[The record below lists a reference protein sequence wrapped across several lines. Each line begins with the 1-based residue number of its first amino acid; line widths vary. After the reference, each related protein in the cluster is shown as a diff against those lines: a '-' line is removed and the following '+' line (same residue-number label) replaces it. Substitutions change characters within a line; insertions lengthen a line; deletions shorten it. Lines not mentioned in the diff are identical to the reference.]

1 MGNDILTNAV
11 TTAEYDIR
19 DYTIKAGTEIPD
31 EYKCPV
37 EIPVKN
43 QHTKPTCVAH
53 ALASLVEY
61 HSKRQSGKYRKFSTE
76 FIYGYRPEGYYVGN
90 GMCIK
95 DGLKTLLN
103 VGDVYY
109 TELEGNSNFER
120 AMEKVRENVGTL
132 AQKAK
137 PHRISA
143 YYKLNATDEIKTAI
157 MRDGFVVAS
166 MNTYKGAKLVKDVYT
181 YEQTAEHGRHCV
193 LLIGWTKD
201 GWLVQ
206 NSWGYL
212 YGGDG
217 KFILPFSFKLNEAWG
232 VTDDI
237 TDITTPK
244 RSKWLD
250 VIYKLINAVVKLFE
264 GAFACE

>member
-1 MGNDILTNAV
+1 MANEILTNAV
-11 TTAEYDIR
+11 KKAEYDIR
-19 DYTIKAGTEIPD
+19 DYTIKADAALPD
-31 EYKCPV
+31 EYKSPV
-37 EIPVKN
+37 DIPVKN
-43 QHTKPTCVAH
+43 QLTKPTCVAH

-61 HSKRQSGKYRKFSTE
+61 HNKRQNGKYRRFSTE
-76 FIYGYRPEGYYVGN
+76 FIYGYRPEGYYLGD

-109 TELEGNSNFER
+109 TELEGNSHYKK
-120 AMEKVRENVGTL
+120 AMEKV
-132 AQKAK
+132 KANIVPLSYK
-137 PHRISA
+137 AYPHRISA
-143 YYKLNATDEIKTAI
+143 YYKLNNTDEIKTAI
-157 MRDGFVVAS
+157 MRDGVVVAS
-166 MNTYKGAKLVKDVYT
+166 MNTYDGAKLVKDVYT
-181 YEQTAEHGRHCV
+181 YDPNAEHGAHCV
-193 LLIGWTKD
+193 LFIGWTKD

-244 RSKWLD
+244 RNKWLD
-250 VIYKLINAVVKLFE
+250 VLYKLINAVVKLFK
-264 GAFACE
+264 GAFMCE

>member
-1 MGNDILTNAV
+1 MANDILTNAV
-11 TTAEYDIR
+11 KNSAYDIR
-19 DYTIKAGTEIPD
+19 DYTIKAGADFPE

-43 QHTKPTCVAH
+43 QLTKPTCVAH

-61 HSKRQSGKYRKFSTE
+61 HNKRQHKQYRRYSTE
-76 FIYGYRPEGYYVGN
+76 FIYGYRPSGYYVGD
-90 GMCIK
+90 GMCVK

-109 TELEGNSNFER
+109 TDLEGNSNVTR
-120 AMEKVRENVGTL
+120 AIAKVADKYDEL
-132 AQKAK
+132 LEKAK

-143 YYKLNATDEIKTAI
+143 YYKLKTADEIKTAL
-157 MRDGFVVAS
+157 MRDGVVVAA
-166 MNTYKGAKLVKDVYT
+166 MNTYDGAKLVNDVYT
-181 YEQTAEHGRHCV
+181 YDKNAEHGNHCV
-193 LLIGWTKD
+193 LIIGWD
-201 GWLVQ
+201 ANGWIVQ

-212 YGGDG
+212 YGDSGR
-217 KFILPFSFKLNEAWG
+217 FYLPFSFKLNEAWG

-244 RSKWLD
+244 RNKWLD
-250 VIYKLINAVVKLFE
+250 VLYMALNAVISFINYIRT
-264 GAFACE
+264 